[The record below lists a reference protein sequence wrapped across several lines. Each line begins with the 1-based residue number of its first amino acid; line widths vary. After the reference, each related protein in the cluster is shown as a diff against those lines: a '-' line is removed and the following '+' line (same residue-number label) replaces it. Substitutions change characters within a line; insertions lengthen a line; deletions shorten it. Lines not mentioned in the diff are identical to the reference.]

1 MKYSNV
7 VIGNSSS
14 GILEAPTLK
23 MPVVNIGNRQK
34 NRLISSNVIN
44 CDTNKIAIYNAIKK
58 SMSKEVFKDLKK
70 SNSVYGK
77 AGASKKC
84 LNILKKFDLDKVL
97 FKKFYDLK

>member
-23 MPVVNIGNRQK
+23 IPVVNIGNRQK

-58 SMSKEVFKDLKK
+58 SMSKKFFKDLK

-97 FKKFYDLK
+97 FKKLPVLI